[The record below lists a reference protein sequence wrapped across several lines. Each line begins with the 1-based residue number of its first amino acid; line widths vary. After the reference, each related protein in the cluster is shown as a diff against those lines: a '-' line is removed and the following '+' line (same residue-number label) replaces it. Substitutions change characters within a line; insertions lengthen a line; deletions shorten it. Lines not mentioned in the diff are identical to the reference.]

1 MVESL
6 VRKID
11 GYTIKKQLGR
21 SGAQGLVHLVH
32 DNNGKYFA
40 IKEFLDKSSFIT
52 ESVNQS

>member
-21 SGAQGLVHLVH
+21 SGAQGLVHLVQ